1 MEDQQG
7 FKNGPCNKS
16 VSPDLKTRSENNATE
31 MAMDGDV
38 HCATTSHRQNVCE
51 PGRLASLSGG
61 DQNAAVPAR
70 QRSVGSTASQQ
81 NKTFRHGTEADVA
94 ICKHG
99 SERQQGG
106 QNVGDKG
113 STGDPCFSAHSG
125 SAAQSGEAFS
135 VRDMDPNTSS
145 QVSTVFSMGLDSPWQ
160 MGNEDGNE
168 DSNDAGLT
176 EAKAVLTRSW
186 PLGPARL
193 TGVTRLRSMQ
203 DSFSGGSMPDK
214 PQRAGGASS
223 ISSCESDHAQ
233 DGRYPEHR
241 QADDADKC
249 NVVNTVVH
257 VCNGNGFL
265 AGDGG
270 INTYNDAYGED
281 YNAFMEGQGG
291 VGDEDAFDND
301 KDYFKD
307 GNDCWTELERNGST
321 SPKSKISAHNEHRS
335 KNTAAAVSSSS
346 AHVDI
351 VCGAEAQSQQLIAT
365 RSASLYTLPPSSL
378 PVPLTVPQSFTALS
392 GAGWG
397 VNMTSQASDM
407 SRDSC
412 VSLASSYHTAF
423 NSESGSNY
431 CSTASTPTGDSIM
444 NHIALFNK
452 TI

>member
-1 MEDQQG
+1 MEDQQ
-7 FKNGPCNKS
+7 GPCNKS
-16 VSPDLKTRSENNATE
+16 VSPDLKTHFENDATE

-38 HCATTSHRQNVCE
+38 HWATTSHRQNVCE
-51 PGRLASLSGG
+51 PGHLASSSGG
-61 DQNAAVPAR
+61 DQNAAVLAR
-70 QRSVGSTASQQ
+70 QRSVGGTVSQQ
-81 NKTFRHGTEADVA
+81 NKTFRHGTEADVV

-99 SERQQGG
+99 NKRCQQGG

-113 STGDPCFSAHSG
+113 STGDPPCFSAHSG

-135 VRDMDPNTSS
+135 VRDMDPSASS
-145 QVSTVFSMGLDSPWQ
+145 QVSTVFGMGLDSPWQ
-160 MGNEDGNE
+160 MGNEDG
-168 DSNDAGLT
+168 NDAGLT

-186 PLGPARL
+186 PLRPARL
-193 TGVTRLRSMQ
+193 TGVARLKSMQ

-214 PQRAGGASS
+214 PQRAGVASS
-223 ISSCESDHAQ
+223 ISSCESDHAL
-233 DGRYPEHR
+233 DGRYPYHR
-241 QADDADKC
+241 QTDDADKC
-249 NVVNTVVH
+249 NVDNTVVH
-257 VCNGNGFL
+257 VRNGKGFL

-281 YNAFMEGQGG
+281 FNAFMEGQGG
-291 VGDEDAFDND
+291 VGDKDAFDND
-301 KDYFKD
+301 KGNFKD

-351 VCGAEAQSQQLIAT
+351 VCGAEAESQQLSAT
-365 RSASLYTLPPSSL
+365 RSASRNTLPPSSL
-378 PVPLTVPQSFTALS
+378 PVPLTVPQCFTALR
-392 GAGWG
+392 GADWG

-431 CSTASTPTGDSIM
+431 CSTASTPTGDSVM
-444 NHIALFNK
+444 NHTALFNE